1 MAETVYDVIVVGAGP
16 AGLGAALYAARARFR
31 TLVLE
36 RLIPGGQIYNTDRIE
51 NYPGIPRIDGPSL
64 IDQMQKQAESFG
76 AELKTTAEVM
86 DLARLPNG
94 HIAVYLGGRRPGHEE
109 RQIGS
114 VEQMPTSLDPPAATV
129 HSPAAVFVGRAV
141 VLAVGSHY
149 RKLGVPGEDEFRN
162 AGAGVSYCG
171 TCDAPFFR
179 DKEVVSIGG
188 GNTAVEETLHL
199 LRYAKKATL
208 IHRRDQFRAEKVLV
222 EELLTKA
229 NEPNSNL
236 VIKYN
241 TVATAIQG
249 HGKVQSVRLKNVK
262 TGEQEDYPC
271 DGAFIFVGMTP
282 NTEFL
287 KGVLELT
294 DQGFIACDCAYLRT
308 PIPGVFAAGD
318 CRVGAA
324 MQLATAIGD
333 GVNAAMMIKQYFRD
347 PSWWKKPVSDVC
359 QSFGW

>member
-1 MAETVYDVIVVGAGP
+1 MPDTVYDVLIVGAGP

-36 RLIPGGQIYNTDRIE
+36 RMIPGGQIYNTDRIE
-51 NYPGIPRIDGPSL
+51 NYPGIVRIDGPSL
-64 IDQMQKQAESFG
+64 IEQMQKQAETFG
-76 AELKTTAEVM
+76 AELKTACEV
-86 DLARLPNG
+86 DRLEKLPDG
-94 HIAVYLGGRRPGHEE
+94 RVAVRC
-109 RQIGS
+109 GS
-114 VEQMPTSLDPPAATV
+114 EQ
-129 HSPAAVFVGRAV
+129 FVARAV
-141 VLAVGSHY
+141 VLAMGSHY

-199 LRYAKKATL
+199 LKYVKKATL
-208 IHRRDQFRAEKVLV
+208 VHRRDQFRADKVLV
-222 EELLTKA
+222 EELLAKA
-229 NEPNSNL
+229 NEPGTNL
-236 VIKYN
+236 VIRYD
-241 TVATAIQG
+241 TIATAIQG

-262 TGEQEDYPC
+262 TGAAEDYPC

-282 NTEFL
+282 NTGFL
-287 KGVLELT
+287 KGTLELT
-294 DQGFIACDCAYLRT
+294 DQGFIVCDCAYLRT

-318 CRVGAA
+318 CRIGAA
-324 MQLATAIGD
+324 MQLATAVAD

-347 PSWWKKPVSDVC
+347 PAWWNKPVSDTC
-359 QSFGW
+359 QPFGW